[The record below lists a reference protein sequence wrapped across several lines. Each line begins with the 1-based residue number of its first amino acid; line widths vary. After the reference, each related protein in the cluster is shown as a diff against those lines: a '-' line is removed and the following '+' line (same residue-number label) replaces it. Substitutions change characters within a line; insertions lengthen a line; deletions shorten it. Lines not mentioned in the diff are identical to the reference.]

1 MINQAPTKEYK
12 ILGAQCIAPPPLP
25 NIKPQPRTRNP
36 NFDTAKKHKILLKD
50 IDSVFFDRLK
60 PGSTMAKPRFIKNTN
75 IEATITQIVSS
86 ITL

>member
-36 NFDTAKKHKILLKD
+36 NFDTAKKHKIL
-50 IDSVFFDRLK
+50 
-60 PGSTMAKPRFIKNTN
+60 
-75 IEATITQIVSS
+75 
-86 ITL
+86 